1 MLSSTLKTLF
11 SIAGGGMGG
20 GNRGYGFQGNSGNQ
34 GGDQPVYDDNNGQ
47 GGGGL
52 YPSQEVKD
60 RGGGGSWA

>member
-1 MLSSTLKTLF
+1 
-11 SIAGGGMGG
+11 MGG
-20 GNRGYGFQGNSGNQ
+20 GNRGYGYQ
-34 GGDQPVYDDNNGQ
+34 GGGSNPSGQQGPVYDDNGGQ